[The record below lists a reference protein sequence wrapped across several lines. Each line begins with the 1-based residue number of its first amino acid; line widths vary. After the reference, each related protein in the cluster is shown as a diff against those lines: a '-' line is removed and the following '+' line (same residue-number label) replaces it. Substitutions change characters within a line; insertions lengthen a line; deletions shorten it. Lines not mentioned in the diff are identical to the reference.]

1 MQLHLQMYT
10 FIVRGGK
17 MYLYHGSQF
26 IIKKPVYHAGKP
38 YNDYGYGF
46 YCTEN
51 ADVAAE
57 WSVTPEHNG
66 YVNKYEI
73 DEQKMSILDLSGYTV
88 MAWLAILLENRTFE
102 ENTALAR
109 EAKRYILKE
118 FLVEYETY
126 DLIKGYR
133 ADDSYFSF
141 AQDFLNGRI
150 SYEQLSKAMKLG
162 KLGQQVVIKSSTAF
176 EKIRWIDASEA
187 KRENWLAQKEER
199 DRSARI
205 DYSRLRMEHYQKGSL
220 YVTKFLD
227 EEITKDDARL

>member
-1 MQLHLQMYT
+1 MYL
-10 FIVRGGK
+10 IIIHGGK

-26 IIKKPVYHAGKP
+26 IIKQPVYHGGKP

-46 YCTEN
+46 YCTEF
-51 ADVAAE
+51 AEAAAE

-66 YVNKYEI
+66 YVNVYEI
-73 DEQKMSILDLSGYTV
+73 DEDKMSTLDLSGYTV
-88 MAWLAILLENRTFE
+88 MTWLAILLENRTFE

-118 FLVEYETY
+118 FIVEYETY

-150 SYEQLSKAMKLG
+150 SYEQLSNAMTLG
-162 KLGQQVVIKSSTAF
+162 KLGQQVVIKSRTAF
-176 EKIRWIDASEA
+176 EKLRWIDASEA
-187 KRENWLAQKEER
+187 KREKWLSLKEER
-199 DRSARI
+199 DRSARK
-205 DYSRLRMEHYQKGSL
+205 DYSRLRMEPYQKGAL

>member
-1 MQLHLQMYT
+1 MK
-10 FIVRGGK
+10 IDI
-17 MYLYHGSQF
+17 YHGSAHVIEQPMF
-26 IIKKPVYHAGKP
+26 GKGKP

-118 FLVEYETY
+118 FLVEYESY

-199 DRSARI
+199 DLSARI

>member
-1 MQLHLQMYT
+1 
-10 FIVRGGK
+10 

-73 DEQKMSILDLSGYTV
+73 DEQEMSILDLSGYTV

-102 ENTALAR
+102 ENTVLAR

-118 FLVEYETY
+118 FPVEYESY

-162 KLGQQVVIKSSTAF
+162 KLGQQVVIKSNTAF

>member
-1 MQLHLQMYT
+1 
-10 FIVRGGK
+10 
-17 MYLYHGSQF
+17 MYLYHGSKF

-51 ADVAAE
+51 ADVGAE

-118 FLVEYETY
+118 FLVEYESY